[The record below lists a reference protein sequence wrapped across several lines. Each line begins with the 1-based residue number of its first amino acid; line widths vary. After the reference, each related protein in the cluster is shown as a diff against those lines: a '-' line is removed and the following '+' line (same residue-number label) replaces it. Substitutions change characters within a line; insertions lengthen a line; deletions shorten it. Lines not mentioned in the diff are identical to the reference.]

1 PYCDFYMGAIVTKG
15 ALKIAISTNG
25 TSPTLAKRMRQWL
38 EEILPNEIDELLTHL
53 RAYRSTLKGDF
64 EQKVH
69 WLNEHTKSLLDR
81 EN

>member
-1 PYCDFYMGAIVTKG
+1 
-15 ALKIAISTNG
+15 
-25 TSPTLAKRMRQWL
+25 
-38 EEILPNEIDELLTHL
+38 LTHL